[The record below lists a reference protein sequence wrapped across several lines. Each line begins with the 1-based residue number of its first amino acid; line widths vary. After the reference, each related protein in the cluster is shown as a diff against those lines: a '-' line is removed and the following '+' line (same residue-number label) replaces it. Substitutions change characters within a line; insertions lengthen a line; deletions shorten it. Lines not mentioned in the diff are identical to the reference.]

1 MADLG
6 AQPTNLGAQPT
17 KTSVR
22 VTSTSGQHADIP
34 AASES
39 HAGVM
44 TAEHVRTLRALDDWK
59 RGIEQ
64 GRDAA
69 KAAHPLFAATADG
82 AVFAA
87 DPRVEAMEARL
98 AAAETRS
105 TASLQA
111 MSIRLQA
118 VESSARRAG
127 AGLTSGEAEKLVAS
141 LIDTKLALA
150 PAHSAADSVTP
161 ELVTIGARID
171 DLAAKVARLSAGP
184 DLIPDSREH
193 LAQVFAGLADLN
205 ARVSRI
211 EMVLET
217 IKRLAAYKAE
227 EASEAA

>member
-6 AQPTNLGAQPT
+6 AQPT
-17 KTSVR
+17 KTGVR

-44 TAEHVRTLRALDDWK
+44 TAEHVRTLRALNDWK

-64 GRDAA
+64 GRDAGSA
-69 KAAHPLFAATADG
+69 ELADG
-82 AVFAA
+82 AVSAA
-87 DPRVEAMEARL
+87 DPRLAAMETRL
-98 AAAETRS
+98 SGLETQS
-105 TASLQA
+105 TAALQA
-111 MSIRLQA
+111 MSSRLQA

-150 PAHSAADSVTP
+150 PAHGAADSVTP

-171 DLAAKVARLSAGP
+171 DLAAKVARLSAAP

-193 LAQVFAGLADLN
+193 LSQVFAALSDLN
-205 ARVSRI
+205 ERVTGI
-211 EMVLET
+211 ETVLDT
-217 IKRLAAYKAE
+217 LKMLAAYKA
-227 EASEAA
+227 AATTTEAA

>member
-1 MADLG
+1 MTD
-6 AQPTNLGAQPT
+6 LGAQPT
-17 KTSVR
+17 KTGVR

-64 GRDAA
+64 GRDAGSA

-111 MSIRLQA
+111 MSSRLQA

-150 PAHSAADSVTP
+150 PAHGAADSVTP

-171 DLAAKVARLSAGP
+171 DLAAKVARLSAAP

-193 LAQVFAGLADLN
+193 LSQVFAALSDLN
-205 ARVSRI
+205 ERVTGI
-211 EMVLET
+211 ETVLDT
-217 IKRLAAYKAE
+217 LKMLAAYKA
-227 EASEAA
+227 AATTTEAA

>member
-6 AQPTNLGAQPT
+6 AQPT
-17 KTSVR
+17 KTGVR

-64 GRDAA
+64 G
-69 KAAHPLFAATADG
+69 ATASSLLITAG
-82 AVFAA
+82 AIPA

-111 MSIRLQA
+111 MSSRLQA

-150 PAHSAADSVTP
+150 PAHGAADSVTP

-171 DLAAKVARLSAGP
+171 DLAAKVARLSAAP

-193 LAQVFAGLADLN
+193 LSQVFAALSDLN
-205 ARVSRI
+205 ERVTGI
-211 EMVLET
+211 ETVLDT
-217 IKRLAAYKAE
+217 LKMLAAYKA
-227 EASEAA
+227 AATTTEAA